1 MRLVTNGRLLQI
13 FGELLKEGE
22 DIVSGLEA
30 EADNAG
36 IDLQEVRRWWQR
48 ARQAIE
54 EVEANRG

>member
-1 MRLVTNGRLLQI
+1 MNSRLL
-13 FGELLKEGE
+13 ELLKEGE

-30 EADNAG
+30 EADNTG